1 MLLGFP
7 VRRRTAHLAV
17 ALAAALPAAGCA
29 AADLTDAPNWDVAL
43 NFPVKGTSLSVASL
57 LPARVAIRPDSAA
70 FLVTV
75 DGTTAIR
82 TLGAVCPACN
92 ALNGTTAPRPALA
105 FTTAGSTPLPPDLVT
120 ATVAGG
126 SLLVTILNGFTFDP
140 LGGSAAASLVITVTD
155 ATNRVVARDSLG
167 GATFAIPGRRPTQRT
182 LTLVPGPLRG
192 PLALTTA
199 ITAPAGAPVPIN
211 IEESFT
217 VLGTVQNL
225 AVSEATVNVAA
236 KSVTTGPSAFDLS
249 GLDAGI
255 RDRLLGGSMRLA
267 VANPLGVTGN
277 LTLTLTGGGATITK
291 PLALA
296 TGSSSP
302 TLSFSQQELR
312 SMVGQNLT
320 LTLAGSVSA
329 PAAVRVTPRDRASV
343 GARLELSLSTEAR

>member
-1 MLLGFP
+1 MRRAVLLASAP
-7 VRRRTAHLAV
+7 LAG
-17 ALAAALPAAGCA
+17 GCA
-29 AADLTDAPNWDVAL
+29 AADLTDVPSWDVAL
-43 NFPVKGTSLSVASL
+43 NFPVKGTTLSVASL
-57 LPARVAIRPDSAA
+57 LPARVAIRQDSAA

-75 DGTTAIR
+75 DGTTAAR
-82 TLGAVCPACN
+82 TLGAVCPECN
-92 ALNGTTAPRPALA
+92 TLNGVTAPRPALA
-105 FTTAGSTPLPPDLVT
+105 FATSGGTSLPADLVT

-126 SLLVTILNGFTFDP
+126 SLLVTILNGFSFDP
-140 LGGSAAASLVITVTD
+140 LGGSAAASLVLTVTD
-155 ATNRVVARDSLG
+155 AANRVVARDSVTG
-167 GATFAIPGRRPTQRT
+167 VSFAIPARGPAQRT
-182 LTLVPGPLRG
+182 LTLTPGAIRG
-192 PLALTTA
+192 PLTLTSS
-199 ITAPAGAPVPIN
+199 ITSPAGAPVAIN
-211 IEESFT
+211 IGEVFT